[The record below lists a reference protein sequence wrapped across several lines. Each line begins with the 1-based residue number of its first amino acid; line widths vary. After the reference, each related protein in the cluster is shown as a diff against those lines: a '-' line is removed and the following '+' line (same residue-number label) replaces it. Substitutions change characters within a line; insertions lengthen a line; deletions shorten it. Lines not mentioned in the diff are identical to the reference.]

1 MKKLLGLGASVL
13 AVLLALEPASSMK
26 AAGEALKMCGQTLL
40 PSLFPFF
47 VCANVLIGSGM
58 TAAFGRALHRPC
70 RRLFGIGGEGASA
83 IFLGFISG
91 YPAGAA
97 VTCRLFSAGSI
108 TRTEAQ
114 RLLAFTNNGGP
125 LFVIGV
131 IGVGV
136 YGRAETGYLLLAAQ
150 TLAALTTGL
159 CMRFYGR
166 EEHTGRRQT
175 APRFGDPIGDA
186 VRTLL
191 SLCGFVVFCATVV
204 AFLEKLGILEMLRRL
219 LVGMG
224 MGVNTATLLSRG
236 IWEIT
241 EAAGGGIAAL
251 PAMAALLSFGGFS
264 VFLQTLSLVRKAG
277 LSIKSY
283 AYGKLLST
291 GFAAFYCRIL
301 LAVFPLSQS
310 VSLSIESKK
319 AVLFGGYL
327 GTAALLSAAVYGL
340 YVCLGKI
347 RM

>member
-1 MKKLLGLGASVL
+1 MKKLLGAGAAIL
-13 AVLLALEPASSMK
+13 AVLYAIEPACSMG
-26 AAGEALKMCGQTLL
+26 AAAEALKMCGETLL

-47 VCANVLIGSGM
+47 VCANMLIGSGM
-58 TAAFGRALHRPC
+58 TAAFGRVLQRPC
-70 RRLFGIGGEGASA
+70 QHLFGVGGVGASA
-83 IFLGFISG
+83 VFLGFISG

-97 VTCRLFSAGSI
+97 VTCRLFSGGSI

-131 IGVGV
+131 IGMGV
-136 YGRAETGYLLLAAQ
+136 YGSTRTGYLLLAAQ
-150 TLAALTTGL
+150 VLAALTTGL

-166 EEHTGRRQT
+166 GESIRRAGKRQG
-175 APRFGDPIGDA
+175 FGDPVTDA

-204 AFLEKLGILEMLRRL
+204 AFMEKLGILSLLRRL
-219 LVGMG
+219 LMGLGMG
-224 MGVNTATLLSRG
+224 ENTAMLLSRG
-236 IWEIT
+236 VWEIT
-241 EAAGGGIAAL
+241 AAARGGGAAL

-283 AYGKLLST
+283 AFGKLLSG

-301 LAVFPLSQS
+301 LIFFPLSHS
-310 VSLSIESKK
+310 VSLSRGGEK

-327 GTAALLSAAVYGL
+327 IAATFLAAAVYAL
-340 YVCLGKI
+340 YACMEKI
-347 RM
+347 RR